1 MAGGVAVSQ
10 AMVQQQQTPAQLAQ
24 VRLGDIY
31 DPQTLLCSDLTG
43 QCLCNF

>member
-24 VRLGDIY
+24 VMIQHVHPPP
-31 DPQTLLCSDLTG
+31 PQLS
-43 QCLCNF
+43 FAAS